1 MNNDKHQDQLDLTG
15 YDRDDLEEKLIEIE
29 DNVAAMDDQ
38 IAAYECD
45 CARDWLVKAKSARGH
60 KLKDIKR
67 IKNALEKLARD
78 ENKKQK
84 ALNVKLTKQNEAERQ
99 KRFIVIAKRVLPHDM
114 YELVM
119 GEFKRVNSLET

>member
-1 MNNDKHQDQLDLTG
+1 MNNGKHLDQLDLTG
-15 YDRDDLEEKLIEIE
+15 FDREDLEEKLIEIE

-60 KLKDIKR
+60 KIKDIKR
-67 IKNALEKLARD
+67 IKNALERLVRD

-84 ALNVKLTKQNEAERQ
+84 AHNIAISKQEQMDRD
-99 KRFIVIAKRVLPHDM
+99 KRFMVIAKRVLPHNM

-119 GEFKRVNSLET
+119 GEFKRVNDGA